1 MIDNTKTSKLFVDLV
16 NIVEKLR
23 SPEGCPWDKEQTHES
38 LLPYFLEEA
47 YEVIES
53 VELKDWET
61 LKEELGDVLLHILLQ
76 AKIADETN
84 KFNISDSLEGI
95 NNKLVNRHPH
105 VFGDDNIDASVEAKQ
120 NWEDIKHVEKKRKSR
135 LDGVPNKL
143 PALVRAQ
150 RLQEKASYAGF
161 DHDNIEDAWEK
172 LNEEL
177 NELKSAQEKKDIEN
191 IKEEIG
197 DVLFSVVNLSRF
209 FDIPA
214 EDMLRKTNRKFI
226 TRFQTI
232 ERELKEKGKK
242 LENSNRE
249 EMEKIWEKSKG

>member
-84 KFNISDSLEGI
+84 KFNISDSLEVI

-161 DHDNIEDAWEK
+161 DLDNIEDAWEK

-177 NELKSAQEKKDIEN
+177 NELKSAQEKRDIEN

-232 ERELKEKGKK
+232 ERELKDKGKK
-242 LENSNRE
+242 LENSNLE
-249 EMEKIWEKSKG
+249 EMGKIWEKSKG

>member
-84 KFNISDSLEGI
+84 KFNISDSLEVI

-214 EDMLRKTNRKFI
+214 ENMLRKTNRKFI

-242 LENSNRE
+242 LENSNLE
-249 EMEKIWEKSKG
+249 EMEKIWEKSKE

>member
-1 MIDNTKTSKLFVDLV
+1 MIDNTKTSNLFADLV

-95 NNKLVNRHPH
+95 NNKLVKRHPH

-177 NELKSAQEKKDIEN
+177 NELKSAQEKRDIEN

-242 LENSNRE
+242 LENSNLE
-249 EMEKIWEKSKG
+249 EMEKIWEKSKE

>member
-53 VELKDWET
+53 IELKDWET

-84 KFNISDSLEGI
+84 KFNISDSLETI

-105 VFGDDNIDASVEAKQ
+105 VFGDDNIGASVEAKQ

-177 NELKSAQEKKDIEN
+177 NELKSAHKKRDIEN
-191 IKEEIG
+191 VKEEIG

-214 EDMLRKTNRKFI
+214 EDMLRQTNRKFI

-232 ERELKEKGKK
+232 ERELNEKGKK
-242 LENSNRE
+242 LEDSTLE
-249 EMEKIWEKSKG
+249 EMEKIWEKSKE